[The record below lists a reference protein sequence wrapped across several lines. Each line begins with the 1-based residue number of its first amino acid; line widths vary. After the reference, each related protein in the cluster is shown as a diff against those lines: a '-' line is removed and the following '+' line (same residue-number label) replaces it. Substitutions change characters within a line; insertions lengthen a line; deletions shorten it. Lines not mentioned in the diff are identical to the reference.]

1 MNTIVKKIDTE
12 WFDDILDGTKDYE
25 LRLADFDI
33 QEGDILC
40 LEEWTGVGEE
50 RMATGRVLEKV
61 VTHVR
66 KVDLNKWI
74 ELQPELIEKG
84 FYVIRF

>member
-1 MNTIVKKIDTE
+1 MKTVIKKIDTE
-12 WFDDILDGTKDYE
+12 WFDAILNGTKDYE

-33 QEGDILC
+33 QMGDTLR
-40 LEEWTGVGEE
+40 LEEWIGAGEE
-50 RMATGRVLEKV
+50 RRASGRFLEKK

-66 KVDLNKWI
+66 KVDLDKWI
-74 ELQPELIEKG
+74 EQQSELVEKG

>member
-1 MNTIVKKIDTE
+1 
-12 WFDDILDGTKDYE
+12 
-25 LRLADFDI
+25 
-33 QEGDILC
+33 
-40 LEEWTGVGEE
+40 VGEE